1 MQPKKLHHKKKIYLK
16 EETPGWNYHMHNVRG
31 KVAGYLSLYAYQ
43 QQQNFLDSC
52 AMNYTVGQNQ

>member
-1 MQPKKLHHKKKIYLK
+1 
-16 EETPGWNYHMHNVRG
+16 MHNVRG
-31 KVAGYLSLYAYQ
+31 KVAGYLNLYAYQ